1 MTPFAIYV
9 AEPQAINLDI
19 VTASLGDTPH
29 TLIAGSPDFATNDAS
44 GCDTVLIRSGTHID
58 STIAA
63 KMPLL
68 KRVVRVGVGLDNV
81 DLAFCKQHN
90 IAAYNAPG
98 ANADAVAE
106 YAVAV
111 LLMAIRNIHLLTL
124 ADQQS
129 WNRFKFMGHGIT
141 SRTVGIVGF
150 GHIGKLLYA
159 KLHSLGCRN
168 FIIYDPFVTNAPQ
181 DARMASLDELL
192 QHSNV
197 ISLHLPLTPETKHI
211 INGEKLALLP
221 EGAVLLNAARG
232 GIVDESALL
241 VCTDSKHL
249 IYIADTVED
258 EPHPN
263 QALLGRQNVIITPHI
278 ASLTDDAEAAMIRV
292 AIENLLT
299 DKQAAI

>member
-9 AEPQAINLDI
+9 TEPEVIDLGI
-19 VTASLGDTPH
+19 VTTALGEAPH
-29 TLIAGSPDFATNDAS
+29 TLVAGSPDFATGDAS
-44 GCDTVLIRSGTHID
+44 GCDTVLIRSSTHID
-58 STIAA
+58 NTVAA

-81 DLAFCKQHN
+81 DIEFCKQHN
-90 IAAYNAPG
+90 IAVYNAPG

-111 LLMAIRNIHLLTL
+111 ILMAIRNIHLLTL
-124 ADQQS
+124 VDQQS
-129 WNRFKFMGHGIT
+129 WNRSKFMGHGIA

-150 GHIGKLLYA
+150 GHIGTLLYA
-159 KLHSLGCRN
+159 KLHSLGCRD
-168 FIIYDPFVTNAPQ
+168 FIIYDPFVTSAPQ

-197 ISLHLPLTPETKHI
+197 VSLHLPLTPETKYI
-211 INGEKLALLP
+211 INNEKLALLP

-241 VCTDSKHL
+241 ACIDSKHL
-249 IYIADTVED
+249 TYIADTVEG

-263 QALLGRQNVIITPHI
+263 QALLGRQNTIITPHI

-292 AIENLLT
+292 AIENLLA
-299 DKQAAI
+299 DKQAVT